1 MIRTYINN
9 LKKISGKRAGTGP
22 NKVISFCQLS
32 TRRKKH
38 RIKESGI
45 KTSLEKLGTKNEWL
59 DIPGEIIT

>member
-1 MIRTYINN
+1 MIIT
-9 LKKISGKRAGTGP
+9 
-22 NKVISFCQLS
+22 FCQLS

-59 DIPGEIIT
+59 DILGEIITCPKFVEHHDSK